1 MASAPATHAGIMG
14 KRMTNHRRRPRRSSK
29 APGRAAG
36 GAEPG
41 AINPA
46 VPHARRR
53 AASKLRVAGLSRR
66 ARAQDVGEIHGCDL
80 NLPICGLPTL
90 RTTVP
95 DLADHLGRGLPTLE
109 QTFDA
114 TDEERLAVL
123 PRVVELMVH
132 DQNSTSY

>member
-1 MASAPATHAGIMG
+1 MIGGERADRQ
-14 KRMTNHRRRPRRSSK
+14 KRR
-29 APGRAAG
+29 
-36 GAEPG
+36 GAKPG
-41 AINPA
+41 ARSP
-46 VPHARRR
+46 ARRAR
-53 AASKLRVAGLSRR
+53 GLSRR
-66 ARAQDVGEIHGCDL
+66 ARAQDIGEIHGCDL

-90 RTTVP
+90 RTAVP

-132 DQNSTSY
+132 DENSTSC